1 MKVIFC
7 LLSCLCLLSCQAPS
21 YLDNQEEMARID
33 ELPIEQ
39 IILELETDSIGQ
51 ILDTLSRTYL
61 KFDAKQNAVFQRY
74 VQYPPVRIESISYF
88 LESNEPFYKEVHLP
102 EYQETSYHNA
112 VVRSDGR
119 TEKALYLSHSREK
132 RDTQFLD
139 FQYLDRANGSIE
151 QLRIISKSI
160 DVEEYIVN
168 NYDTLE
174 RLVSS
179 ILVLEPDT
187 VHIEERYYRGF
198 HLQKR
203 VEKAIIGHPP
213 LKISY
218 YNNDGKLEEEQ
229 SFAGVDQNSDM
240 LMQTQY
246 SYGADGSL
254 QARVEEDLTKKKRRY
269 FKYVTERKPN

>member
-7 LLSCLCLLSCQAPS
+7 LLSCLCLLSCQAPI
-21 YLDNQEEMARID
+21 YLDNQKEIARID
-33 ELPIEQ
+33 ELPIDQ
-39 IILELETDSIGQ
+39 IILELETDSIDQ

-61 KFDAKQNAVFQRY
+61 KFDAKQNTVFQRY

-119 TEKALYLSHSREK
+119 TEKALYTLQSSEG
-132 RDTQFLD
+132 RDTQFMV
-139 FQYLDRANGSIE
+139 FQYRDRADGTKE
-151 QLRIISKSI
+151 QIRIISKSTEGEGVSI
-160 DVEEYIVN
+160 DQ
-168 NYDTLE
+168 YDKQE
-174 RLVSS
+174 RLTSS
-179 ILVLEPDT
+179 VLVLESDT
-187 VHIEERYYRGF
+187 IHIEERYYRDSL
-198 HLQKR
+198 LQKI

-246 SYGADGSL
+246 SYGSDGSL
-254 QARVEEDLTKKKRRY
+254 QARVEEDLTKEKRRY
-269 FKYVTERKPN
+269 FKYITERKAN